1 MPNRACARLARAPA
15 IRLIRSWKA
24 TMQTITDKKAIYE
37 LSLNDPIV
45 YRLLI
50 MVELGQITFEQAMM
64 SGVSILS
71 EQNAE
76 LLKMCT
82 GLVATSAQ
90 ITSLPTLREIQRG
103 LSPSQEKDIEQII
116 NRALHSGIA

>member
-1 MPNRACARLARAPA
+1 
-15 IRLIRSWKA
+15 
-24 TMQTITDKKAIYE
+24 MQIITDKKAIYE
-37 LSLNDPIV
+37 LGRNDPAV
-45 YRLLI
+45 YRLLT

-76 LLKMCT
+76 LHKMCT

-90 ITSLPTLREIQRG
+90 ITSLPTLREVGRG
-103 LSPSQEKDIEQII
+103 F
-116 NRALHSGIA
+116 